1 MKKQLGLSL
10 ATGLALLAIATP
22 AFAAS
27 ISTQM
32 NIGARGADVTTLQ
45 QTLAADSTLYPEGT
59 VSGYFGAL
67 TSAAVKRFQAKYGI
81 VSSGSPSTTGYGRV
95 GPATIAKFNA
105 VYGNGTAST
114 DGAPIIMGVTVA
126 TSSVGG
132 ATMMWN
138 TNEPATGVIYYSTA
152 PLQLT
157 EASGPGQAPGISGTN
172 VQTVNA
178 ALNTSNSVAL
188 SGLASSSTYYYT
200 IKSTDAS
207 GNISLTW
214 PASFVAR

>member
-10 ATGLALLAIATP
+10 ATGLALLTIATP
-22 AFAAS
+22 AFAAT

-32 NIGARGADVTTLQ
+32 NIGARGTDVTTLQ
-45 QTLAADSTLYPEGT
+45 QTLAGDPSLYPEGT
-59 VSGYFGAL
+59 VSGYYGAL

-105 VYGNGTAST
+105 VYGSGAAST
-114 DGAPIIMGVTVA
+114 DGAPIIMGVNVS
-126 TSSVGG
+126 TSTTGA

-138 TNEPATGVIYYSTA
+138 TNEPATGVVYYSTA
-152 PLQLT
+152 PLLMT
-157 EASGPGQAPGISGTN
+157 EAAGPGQAPGISGTN
-172 VQTVNA
+172 VLTVNA

-188 SGLASSSTYYYT
+188 PSLASSTTYYYT

-214 PASFVAR
+214 PSTFVAR